1 MKKLTLPIL
10 ILSLLMSSVPCF
22 AGEQDKP
29 EQQSYESKE
38 SYASKV
44 GYKALNG
51 FANITTAIL
60 EIPKNVINTTN
71 NSNAILG
78 PIGGLMKGI
87 VNTFGRVIIG
97 VTDLATAPI
106 PTLPMAQPEYIWDDF
121 DIDTSYGPAFRLKE

>member
-1 MKKLTLPIL
+1 MKKLALPII

-22 AGEQDKP
+22 ADEQDEP
-29 EQQSYESKE
+29 EQQSYDSEE

-60 EIPKNVINTTN
+60 EIPKSVVNTTN

-106 PTLPMAQPEYIWDDF
+106 PTLPIVQPEFIWDDF
-121 DIDTSYGPAFRLKE
+121 DVETSYGPAFRRKN